1 MPDDRSDT
9 DGLDDFAGAMQL
21 LASQAAAKNS
31 PSHAA
36 RNDRNDILVAI
47 GQMIRPLAKELED
60 IRHKNAEQSLMLT
73 ALGKHINAQGAL
85 PAAMDSIR
93 EEMARLGSVE
103 SANQKLFDALHAEL
117 KGYKD
122 SFLFDALQKPFVRD
136 LVSLFDDLRE
146 VHSAMLRRLEATGS
160 ARKGNG
166 NGDGG
171 EPADEETVFLK
182 GSAGNVENQIHHM
195 IEVFLRMEVTISETR
210 GGAPLDKK
218 AHRVVS
224 FEPAA
229 HPGDD
234 GIVHR
239 SVKPGFLWRDR
250 LIRPEEVVVRR
261 WTAPP
266 NSHAAP
272 PRATLLT
279 PGSTPPPTTQLA
291 PSPEAAAPASN
302 SVTPA

>member
-1 MPDDRSDT
+1 
-9 DGLDDFAGAMQL
+9 
-21 LASQAAAKNS
+21 
-31 PSHAA
+31 
-36 RNDRNDILVAI
+36 
-47 GQMIRPLAKELED
+47 MIRPLAKEMED
-60 IRHKNAEQSLMLT
+60 LRLKNAEQSLMLT
-73 ALGKHINAQGAL
+73 ALGKHINAQHSL
-85 PAAMDSIR
+85 PAAVDGLR
-93 EEMARLGSVE
+93 EEMTRLGSVE

-122 SFLFDALQKPFVRD
+122 NFLFDALQKPFVRD

-146 VHSAMLRRLEATGS
+146 VHSEILRRLEATRPAADGVGGGS
-160 ARKGNG
+160 VH
-166 NGDGG
+166 
-171 EPADEETVFLK
+171 EETVFLK
-182 GSAGNVENQIHHM
+182 GTAGNVENQIHHM

-229 HPGDD
+229 HLGDD
-234 GIVHR
+234 GVVHR

-266 NSHAAP
+266 HAHAAP
-272 PRATLLT
+272 PRATVLT
-279 PGSTPPPTTQLA
+279 
-291 PSPEAAAPASN
+291 PASN
-302 SVTPA
+302 PPPATRLAPEEGASPVASVTPP

>member
-1 MPDDRSDT
+1 MPDDRPDT
-9 DGLDDFAGAMQL
+9 DALDDFAGAMQL
-21 LASQAAAKNS
+21 LASQAAAKSS
-31 PSHAA
+31 PGQPA
-36 RNDRNDILVAI
+36 RHDRGEIVAAI

-60 IRHKNAEQSLMLT
+60 IRLKNAEQSLMLT
-73 ALGKHINAQGAL
+73 ALGKHINSQHAL
-85 PAAMDSIR
+85 PAAMDGIR

-146 VHSAMLRRLEATGS
+146 VHSGMLRRLESTRSTGDG
-160 ARKGNG
+160 KN
-166 NGDGG
+166 GG
-171 EPADEETVFLK
+171 EPAGEETVFLK
-182 GSAGNVENQIHHM
+182 DTAGNVENQIHHM

-234 GIVHR
+234 GVVHR

-261 WTAPP
+261 WTAPS
-266 NSHAAP
+266 NAHAAP
-272 PRATLLT
+272 PRATALT
-279 PGSTPPPTTQLA
+279 PNSTPPVTRLA
-291 PSPEAAAPASN
+291 PAPAEGAPPAAGA
-302 SVTPA
+302 TPP

>member
-1 MPDDRSDT
+1 MPDDRPDT
-9 DGLDDFAGAMQL
+9 DALDDFAGAMQL
-21 LASQAAAKNS
+21 LASQAAAKSS
-31 PSHAA
+31 PGQAA
-36 RNDRNDILVAI
+36 RQDRGEIVAAI
-47 GQMIRPLAKELED
+47 GQMIRPLAKELEEL
-60 IRHKNAEQSLMLT
+60 RLKNAEQSLMLT
-73 ALGKHINAQGAL
+73 ALGKHINSQHAL
-85 PAAMDSIR
+85 PAAMDGIR

-146 VHSAMLRRLEATGS
+146 VHAEMQRRLGTIRPA
-160 ARKGNG
+160 
-166 NGDGG
+166 GDGL
-171 EPADEETVFLK
+171 ASEETAFLK
-182 GSAGNVENQIHHM
+182 GTAGNVENQIHHM
-195 IEVFLRMEVTISETR
+195 IEVFLRMEVVISETR
-210 GGAPLDKK
+210 AGAPLDKK

-234 GIVHR
+234 GLVHR

-261 WTAPP
+261 WTAPT
-266 NSHAAP
+266 NAHAAP
-272 PRATLLT
+272 PRATALT
-279 PGSTPPPTTQLA
+279 PGPNPPPTTRLA
-291 PSPEAAAPASN
+291 PAPGADAPPAAGT
-302 SVTPA
+302 TPP

>member
-1 MPDDRSDT
+1 
-9 DGLDDFAGAMQL
+9 
-21 LASQAAAKNS
+21 
-31 PSHAA
+31 
-36 RNDRNDILVAI
+36 
-47 GQMIRPLAKELED
+47 
-60 IRHKNAEQSLMLT
+60 
-73 ALGKHINAQGAL
+73 
-85 PAAMDSIR
+85 MDSIR
-93 EEMARLGSVE
+93 EEIARLGSVE

-146 VHSAMLRRLEATGS
+146 VHSAMLRRLEAMRPT
-160 ARKGNG
+160 G
-166 NGDGG
+166 NGDGDTDG
-171 EPADEETVFLK
+171 PPDEETAFLK

-229 HPGDD
+229 SAADD
-234 GIVHR
+234 GVVHR

-261 WTAPP
+261 WTALP
-266 NSHAAP
+266 NPHAAP
-272 PRATLLT
+272 PRATVLT
-279 PGSTPPPTTQLA
+279 PGSTPPPATRPA
-291 PSPEAAAPASN
+291 PAPEAA
-302 SVTPA
+302 TPP

>member
-1 MPDDRSDT
+1 MPDDRPDT
-9 DGLDDFAGAMQL
+9 DALDDFAGAMQL
-21 LASQAAAKNS
+21 LASQAAAKSS
-31 PSHAA
+31 PGHAA
-36 RNDRNDILVAI
+36 RNDRGEIVAAI
-47 GQMIRPLAKELED
+47 GQMIRPLAKELEEM
-60 IRHKNAEQSLMLT
+60 RLKNAEQSLMLT
-73 ALGKHINAQGAL
+73 ALGKHINSQHAL
-85 PAAMDSIR
+85 PAAMDGIR

-146 VHSAMLRRLEATGS
+146 VHSGMLRRLESTRSTDA
-160 ARKGNG
+160 
-166 NGDGG
+166 NGDG
-171 EPADEETVFLK
+171 PISEETSFLK
-182 GSAGNVENQIHHM
+182 DTAGNVENQIHHM
-195 IEVFLRMEVTISETR
+195 IEVFLRMEVIISETR

-266 NSHAAP
+266 NAHAAM
-272 PRATLLT
+272 PRATVLT
-279 PGSTPPPTTQLA
+279 PGANPPPATRLT
-291 PSPEAAAPASN
+291 PSPEEGKIPDAG
-302 SVTPA
+302 VTLP